1 MNSAIKQK
9 VQDLFDLTP
18 SYVGVGFGTKYIQG
32 IDTGDPCF
40 FFMVPWK
47 RPLSDLDVQDLL
59 PSEIEVEGRI
69 YPTDVVETKG
79 PVRFF
84 ACGSTTANNCYGW
97 NQIAPSSQNRIR
109 PIRGGIQMTTFNNRT
124 SVGTLGFLALDVET
138 QAIVGVTNN
147 HVAVKNAFF
156 ASVRTQPIQLFQ
168 NETDDNAYQ
177 NRWWS
182 DPNLALQNDIGD
194 VVRYV
199 PMFKSTANQVDGS
212 LISINQPDF
221 DPNISWQQF
230 GLTGITSPLPF
241 ATTAEIDSLT
251 GNTNVISSG
260 RTTGAKQG
268 VCSLTIT
275 SPFTAI
281 SVGTYPDQNGGFVV
295 NFNRQIAFTRN
306 DSQCGWPIAPGD
318 SGSCLIAF
326 VGGEYKIVGLNFAG
340 SQAVGYANRID
351 EVAAQLSIQAWNG
364 GTPLFVRSKYLCTE
378 PGLDS
383 NKILNFGSLPYWQ
396 VGIQQQAINCGPGVI
411 P

>member
-9 VQDLFDLTP
+9 VQDLYDLTP
-18 SYVGVGFGTKYIQG
+18 PYVGVGFGTKYIQG

-47 RPLSDLDVQDLL
+47 RSLSDLDVQDLL

-79 PVRFF
+79 PVRFM
-84 ACGSTTANNCYGW
+84 CGNTTYLNCYSW
-97 NQIAPSSQNRIR
+97 TSIPPLNQNRIR
-109 PIRGGIQMTTFNNRT
+109 PIVGGIQMNTFNNRT

-147 HVAVKNAFF
+147 HVAVQNAFF

-199 PMFKSTANQVDGS
+199 PMFKNTANQVDGA
-212 LISINQPDF
+212 LISINQSDF

-230 GLTGITSPLPF
+230 GLSGVTAPLPF

-251 GNTNVISSG
+251 GNSDVISSG

-268 VCSLTIT
+268 VCSLTII
-275 SPFTAI
+275 SPVVSTT
-281 SVGTYPDQNGGFVV
+281 VGYFYDQNVGFAVP
-295 NFNRQIAFTRN
+295 FNNLIAFQRN
-306 DSQCGWPIAPGD
+306 DPTCGFPINSGD

-326 VGGEYKIVGLNFAG
+326 VGGQYKIVGLNFAG

-351 EVAAQLSIQAWNG
+351 EVAAQLSIQAWMG

-378 PGLDS
+378 PGLDP